1 MKKLLFFALGF
12 LALAAAGLTAA
23 SWWAM
28 RQLKPAMWVE
38 LAEKNWNCR
47 AELANAELSLLT
59 KPATLKLVG
68 IRLAPRDEQV
78 ALPYEQ
84 RTPLPADAAVLDIPQ
99 ALMEVKLDDLMNRR
113 LFVEKLRLVSPVVRE
128 IQDTE
133 GKSSLSALFKK
144 PGSQEAEEATP
155 KVAPAPPKVE
165 SEASKDDPVFAFAMH
180 AASIEKGRA
189 EITSGT
195 TRVNIDNLDF
205 TVTGIDVDKANL
217 AEHNLVKALLS
228 CQVQVN
234 GLARIGG
241 AQQPAQ
247 LANLNLT
254 GESEITPYNAQTQ
267 EWKPFSKL
275 KLTLAQ
281 GSTIAGHMTLGDAA
295 GKDLRKLQE
304 YGVDLAP
311 VVIGGPLTHDAIV
324 VGEFANDR
332 FITRS
337 QTRFVFPEYTISIE
351 PKSWVN
357 AAQDKHEMEFRLI
370 CGPELQKRL
379 TDGISSAGLGESLTR
394 GVTKALAD
402 KDGRMTFDMESKGPL
417 SKPKVEPKV
426 DRVLKNL
433 MRGEGLGDLLQ
444 GLMKKL

>member
-1 MKKLLFFALGF
+1 MKKLLFFVLGF
-12 LALAAAGLTAA
+12 LMLAAAGLTAA

-28 RQLKPAMWVE
+28 RQLKPATWVE

-47 AELANAELSLLT
+47 AELADAELSLFT
-59 KPATLKLVG
+59 KPATLKLTG
-68 IRLAPRDEQV
+68 LRLAPRDEQV

-84 RTPLPADAAVLDIPQ
+84 RTPLATDASVLEVPE
-99 ALMEVKLDDLMNRR
+99 ALMEVKLDDLINRR
-113 LFVEKLRLVSPVVRE
+113 LFVEKLRLLSPVVRE

-144 PGSQEAEEATP
+144 PGTQEAEEASP
-155 KVAPAPPKVE
+155 KVTPAPAKVE
-165 SEASKDDPVFAFAMH
+165 SKASKDDPVFAFAMH
-180 AASIEKGRA
+180 AASIEKGRV

-195 TRVNIDNLDF
+195 TRVTIENLDF
-205 TVTGIDVDKANL
+205 TVTGIDVDKTDL
-217 AEHNLVKALLS
+217 ARHNLMNALVS
-228 CQVQVN
+228 CQIQVS
-234 GLARIGG
+234 GMARIGG
-241 AQQPAQ
+241 TQQPAQ
-247 LANLNLT
+247 LALLT
-254 GESEITPYNAQTQ
+254 VSGESEITPYNVQTQ

-275 KLTLAQ
+275 KLTLAK
-281 GSTIAGHMTLGDAA
+281 GSIIAGHMTLGDAA

-311 VVIGGPLTHDAIV
+311 VVIGGPLMSDAV
-324 VGEFANDR
+324 VIGEFANDR

-337 QTRFVFPEYTISIE
+337 QTRFAFPEYTVSIE

-370 CGPELQKRL
+370 CGPELQQRL
-379 TDGISSAGLGESLTR
+379 TDGISRAGLGESLTR